1 MDLKSYLEKQGI
13 SPPKFA
19 KKVELS
25 RSYIH
30 RLITEKRIPTK
41 YTKKRIEIAS
51 DGEIGMDDWPD
62 KKSSPGKE

>member
-1 MDLKSYLEKQGI
+1 MDLKSYLEEYGI

-19 KKVELS
+19 IKVELS

-30 RLITEKRIPTK
+30 RLITEERTPTK

-51 DGEIGMDDWPD
+51 DGEIGMDDWPH
-62 KKSSPGKE
+62 KKTSPGSE